1 MIGRR
6 DEINELNNL
15 YNNGKAELVA
25 IYGRRRVGKTFLVD
39 QVFKGKFTFKHAGL
53 SPVETGEMKGGSPL
67 RKQLKHF
74 YNSLIMQGMKKS
86 RCPSDWLDAFLLL
99 EQFLESK
106 DTGERILVFLDE
118 LPWLDTQRSGFV
130 TAFEGFW
137 NNWGC
142 HKENLMVVVCGSS
155 TTWIMDK
162 LINSHG
168 GLYNRVTHEIKLS
181 PFTLRECEEYFISEN
196 IKFSKYDIVCAYMIL
211 GGIPYYLSYFKRGL
225 GLPQN
230 IDNMF
235 FSRGAKLK
243 FEYDRLFGSVFNRP
257 EMMRNIVEVL
267 SGKNCGYTRNE
278 IAAKTGYTIGGSLTD
293 VLNALIASDFV
304 IKYVPFGMSKR
315 DVYYKLVDPF
325 CMFYIKF
332 VEGQSSL
339 NNFFWMHNHLSQSI
353 VSWRGF
359 AFENVCFN
367 HIEQIKQA
375 LGISGISSKQ
385 SAWSKRPDDEVGT
398 QIDMIIERKDNIVNM
413 CEMKFYNKKYSVD
426 KGYHEKLVN
435 RRDLLEEMLPKR
447 MAIHNTLITTEGLK
461 YNEYGNF
468 FDNVIVLDD
477 LFK

>member
-1 MIGRR
+1 
-6 DEINELNNL
+6 
-15 YNNGKAELVA
+15 
-25 IYGRRRVGKTFLVD
+25 
-39 QVFKGKFTFKHAGL
+39 
-53 SPVETGEMKGGSPL
+53 
-67 RKQLKHF
+67 
-74 YNSLIMQGMKKS
+74 
-86 RCPSDWLDAFLLL
+86 
-99 EQFLESK
+99 
-106 DTGERILVFLDE
+106 
-118 LPWLDTQRSGFV
+118 
-130 TAFEGFW
+130 
-137 NNWGC
+137 
-142 HKENLMVVVCGSS
+142 
-155 TTWIMDK
+155 
-162 LINSHG
+162 
-168 GLYNRVTHEIKLS
+168 
-181 PFTLRECEEYFISEN
+181 
-196 IKFSKYDIVCAYMIL
+196 
-211 GGIPYYLSYFKRGL
+211 
-225 GLPQN
+225 
-230 IDNMF
+230 
-235 FSRGAKLK
+235 
-243 FEYDRLFGSVFNRP
+243 
-257 EMMRNIVEVL
+257 MMRNIVEVL

-304 IKYVPFGMSKR
+304 TKYVPFGMSKR

-339 NNFFWMHNHLSQSI
+339 NNYFWMHNHLSQSI

-385 SAWSKRPDDEVGT
+385 FAWSKRPDDEVGT

-426 KGYHEKLVN
+426 KDYHEKLVN